1 MIVESSVLLCDF
13 HRLQAWN
20 RFLKKGEND
29 IPPNVALQLKKTYL
43 KPLLESRTEKQYQER
58 RKNLMESDEWKK
70 YPKFAQYMRQ
80 TWLPEET
87 CRVGL
92 SVTLTTFYFQGFFS
106 RFTFINLPETR
117 KFIGF
122 MFSLISKSQN
132 ALIVVYIIEI
142 F

>member
-70 YPKFAQYMRQ
+70 VSEVCSVHAPNMATRK
-80 TWLPEET
+80 T

-122 MFSLISKSQN
+122 MFSLIPKSQN

>member
-1 MIVESSVLLCDF
+1 
-13 HRLQAWN
+13 
-20 RFLKKGEND
+20 
-29 IPPNVALQLKKTYL
+29 
-43 KPLLESRTEKQYQER
+43 
-58 RKNLMESDEWKK
+58 MESDEWKK
-70 YPKFAQYMRQ
+70 YPKFAQYMHQ

-87 CRVGL
+87 CCVGL

-106 RFTFINLPETR
+106 CFTFINLPETR

-142 F
+142 FWLECSHLFILH